1 MPLTKAPFP
10 IIAFEDQRMNCAA
23 LRVLGILCSYADK
36 DGYCYPSQATI
47 AKRLNVSRP
56 AVNRQIQVLEKLGY
70 VEVKRRSAKSGGET
84 SCLYRIITP
93 NIELEYCAEDA
104 EPQWLPETDRLD
116 VTPPVTSDVTPP
128 VTSDVTPPVTSDV
141 TPPVTSDVTPPVTPD
156 VTPPVTPDVTPP
168 VTSGVT
174 PSVTS
179 NVTQR
184 VNLTYQINSERNKEE
199 REEEVNLPRAR
210 EELAADFSANSP
222 DIPDDPFGDS
232 LWATTPFAPE
242 IPEEVNCQAILPGKL
257 LPQAQYP
264 ETLAEARNH
273 PDIQIY
279 RRVTGVLPLPGDYK
293 AVVDAVQ
300 FLRESCPT
308 DDSLVEYLTPHWQKW
323 KSSKR
328 KDGKPYNPNK
338 PAWLTDWAVTS
349 ANADPISQE
358 SDDGRYF
365 SCSVT
370 SNPTPAQRATAV
382 YPVY

>member
-1 MPLTKAPFP
+1 MPPKYSRVPEAAFP
-10 IIAFEDQRMNCAA
+10 DWRISSSA
-23 LRVLGILCSYADK
+23 LRVLGILCRYTDK
-36 DGYCYPSQATI
+36 NGYCFPSQSTI
-47 AKRLNVSRP
+47 AKRLGLARSTINYHIKKL
-56 AVNRQIQVLEKLGY
+56 RQLGY
-70 VEVKRRSAKSGGET
+70 LQSERRTTSSGGET
-84 SCLYRIITP
+84 SCLYRIT
-93 NIELEYCAEDA
+93 
-104 EPQWLPETDRLD
+104 
-116 VTPPVTSDVTPP
+116 TPPEADSPD
-128 VTSDVTPPVTSDV
+128 DLQID
-141 TPPVTSDVTPPVTPD
+141 TPD
-156 VTPPVTPDVTPP
+156 NPNLDTPADANISTHADAGINTACQPRCSTQTVNR
-168 VTSGVT
+168 TS
-174 PSVTS
+174 
-179 NVTQR
+179 Q
-184 VNLTYQINSERNKEE
+184 LTDSENNKQ
-199 REEEVNLPRAR
+199 EEVNLLRAQ
-210 EELAADFSANSP
+210 EDLAAPDFS
-222 DIPDDPFGDS
+222 DDLPDDPFGDS
-232 LWATTPFAPE
+232 LWTTPPDAPE
-242 IPEEVNCQAILPGKL
+242 TPEEVDCQAILPGKL
-257 LPQAQYP
+257 LPQVQYP

-279 RRVTGVLPLPGDYK
+279 RRVTGVPPLPGDYK

-308 DDSLVEYLTPHWQKW
+308 DDLLVEYLTPHWQKW

>member
-1 MPLTKAPFP
+1 
-10 IIAFEDQRMNCAA
+10 
-23 LRVLGILCSYADK
+23 
-36 DGYCYPSQATI
+36 
-47 AKRLNVSRP
+47 
-56 AVNRQIQVLEKLGY
+56 
-70 VEVKRRSAKSGGET
+70 
-84 SCLYRIITP
+84 
-93 NIELEYCAEDA
+93 
-104 EPQWLPETDRLD
+104 
-116 VTPPVTSDVTPP
+116 
-128 VTSDVTPPVTSDV
+128 
-141 TPPVTSDVTPPVTPD
+141 TPPVTPD

>member
-141 TPPVTSDVTPPVTPD
+141 
-156 VTPPVTPDVTPP
+156 
-168 VTSGVT
+168 
-174 PSVTS
+174 
-179 NVTQR
+179 
-184 VNLTYQINSERNKEE
+184 
-199 REEEVNLPRAR
+199 
-210 EELAADFSANSP
+210 
-222 DIPDDPFGDS
+222 
-232 LWATTPFAPE
+232 
-242 IPEEVNCQAILPGKL
+242 
-257 LPQAQYP
+257 
-264 ETLAEARNH
+264 
-273 PDIQIY
+273 
-279 RRVTGVLPLPGDYK
+279 
-293 AVVDAVQ
+293 
-300 FLRESCPT
+300 
-308 DDSLVEYLTPHWQKW
+308 
-323 KSSKR
+323 
-328 KDGKPYNPNK
+328 
-338 PAWLTDWAVTS
+338 
-349 ANADPISQE
+349 
-358 SDDGRYF
+358 
-365 SCSVT
+365 
-370 SNPTPAQRATAV
+370 
-382 YPVY
+382 

>member
-1 MPLTKAPFP
+1 MPLTKAPIP
-10 IIAFEDQRMNCAA
+10 IMAFEDQRMNYAA

-70 VEVKRRSAKSGGET
+70 VEVERRSGKSGGET

-93 NIELEYCAEDA
+93 NTELEYCTEDA
-104 EPQWLPETDRLD
+104 ESQWLPETDRLD

-156 VTPPVTPDVTPP
+156 VT
-168 VTSGVT
+168 
-174 PSVTS
+174 
-179 NVTQR
+179 QR
-184 VNLTYQINSERNKEE
+184 VNLTYQFNSEREEEE
-199 REEEVNLPRAR
+199 REEVNLPRAR
-210 EELAADFSANSP
+210 EELAAADFS
-222 DIPDDPFGDS
+222 DDLPDDPFGDS
-232 LWATTPFAPE
+232 LWATPPEAPE
-242 IPEEVNCQAILPGKL
+242 TPEEVNCQAILPGNK
-257 LPQAQYP
+257 PDQAQYP

-308 DDSLVEYLTPHWQKW
+308 DDLLVEYLTPHWQKW

-338 PAWLTDWAVTS
+338 PAWLTDWAVVG
-349 ANADPISQE
+349 ANPNLISQE
-358 SDDGRYF
+358 SVEDGRYY
-365 SCSVT
+365 SYTVT
-370 SNPTPAQRATAV
+370 NNPTPAQRAQADYLV
-382 YPVY
+382 Y

>member
-141 TPPVTSDVTPPVTPD
+141 TPPVTSDVTPPVTSD

-168 VTSGVT
+168 
-174 PSVTS
+174 VTS

>member
-128 VTSDVTPPVTSDV
+128 VTSDVTPS
-141 TPPVTSDVTPPVTPD
+141 
-156 VTPPVTPDVTPP
+156 VTPDVTPP